1 MCRCESGQRK
11 GRMQYFSNLDHV
23 LIRPTKTLTYT
34 TWQCKQTHALAHA
47 HAPHMRIEKAWARAR
62 VAWAAQRVPSHEQ
75 THAQE
80 QTHAHTH
87 TQTQV
92 FPPKSVEVQVDSL
105 LNVAPVPFAFLQR
118 RRYNFGGLFRNG
130 RDCGRGR
137 VGGARCVW
145 GGGTCRERGVA
156 IDKVHS
162 TR

>member
-47 HAPHMRIEKAWARAR
+47 PHMRIEKAWARAW
-62 VAWAAQRVPSHEQ
+62 VAWAARRVPSHEQ

-87 TQTQV
+87 TNPG
-92 FPPKSVEVQVDSL
+92 FPSQK
-105 LNVAPVPFAFLQR
+105 
-118 RRYNFGGLFRNG
+118 
-130 RDCGRGR
+130 C
-137 VGGARCVW
+137 
-145 GGGTCRERGVA
+145 
-156 IDKVHS
+156 
-162 TR
+162 